1 MNRKTWPSPIPKALL
16 LLLPLLLFAL
26 STAGQV
32 RQPKRYARD
41 SKRLAERKKLEK
53 AASDTLPLYG
63 GIYVGADLYGIGAHL
78 FGSDTKSGEVQIDVN
93 LKNRFFPVVEAGYA
107 QTETASEYG
116 TLYKSR
122 GPYFRLG
129 LNYKIKYKNPSES
142 HLYVGLRYGFAPF
155 KYDVES
161 IPIVDDLFGEA
172 PGNPNLSD
180 DIWGGSVPFR
190 VEDASGKAQWAEI
203 VFGLRVQVWKN
214 FLMGWSLRYKQRLG
228 NDGLATAPP
237 AYIPGFGENKKSAVG
252 ITYSVVYKLPL

>member
-93 LKNRFFPVVEAGYA
+93 LRNRFFPVVEAGYA
-107 QTETASEYG
+107 QTTLPKATSTSACGTAS
-116 TLYKSR
+116 
-122 GPYFRLG
+122 RLS
-129 LNYKIKYKNPSES
+129 NTTWRASPSWMTSSE
-142 HLYVGLRYGFAPF
+142 
-155 KYDVES
+155 K
-161 IPIVDDLFGEA
+161 
-172 PGNPNLSD
+172 
-180 DIWGGSVPFR
+180 
-190 VEDASGKAQWAEI
+190 
-203 VFGLRVQVWKN
+203 
-214 FLMGWSLRYKQRLG
+214 
-228 NDGLATAPP
+228 PP
-237 AYIPGFGENKKSAVG
+237 AIR
-252 ITYSVVYKLPL
+252 T